1 MLVLFFPRF
10 FATALAS
17 QSFLDS
23 LFLTGLQ
30 VEGVTLD
37 LLDDVFLLHLTL
49 EATKRVFE
57 GFSLLNSYFCQTDY
71 TPKLVPFG
79 PDSYC
84 KVLSLSQE
92 LCNILAQKTSFH
104 HDEPWLAL
112 SKTQSQSELNL
123 SRSVCASSKKQMRG
137 LPEVRGE
144 VIESSKLIDLDKLR
158 RVAQKTIVVGI
169 YTFVVTI

>member
-1 MLVLFFPRF
+1 MGRRQGKAATPWILVLFFPRF

-17 QSFLDS
+17 QCFLDS

-57 GFSLLNSYFCQTDY
+57 GFSLLDSDFCQTDY

-84 KVLSLSQE
+84 KVLLVSQE
-92 LCNILAQKTSFH
+92 LCNMLAQKTYISSCRNVVSVIKKSV
-104 HDEPWLAL
+104 
-112 SKTQSQSELNL
+112 SKQAELVAG
-123 SRSVCASSKKQMRG
+123 RK
-137 LPEVRGE
+137 
-144 VIESSKLIDLDKLR
+144 R
-158 RVAQKTIVVGI
+158 R
-169 YTFVVTI
+169 